1 MAAELGQHIYRT
13 LNLIT
18 DLNSVQFTGLK
29 RTADLNYATL
39 VSDHHKIAGHVMI
52 ANCLWLM

>member
-52 ANCLWLM
+52 ANCL